1 MRKNRK
7 KIKKRVISFDF
18 YTVRINLLRCRPDEK
33 QKKQE
38 QEEPEMKTKVMIV
51 LVSVM
56 ALGSMFSLAAAEP
69 ATPAPAVDAAVVTKV
84 KQGDWLEN
92 YTEALAAAKQLK
104 RPVFIDFTGS
114 DWCGWCIRLDREVF
128 SQKAFIK
135 YAKNDLVLLKLDFP
149 QRKKLSEALQ
159 KQNRELAKK
168 FGIRGFPT
176 IVIVD
181 AEGKEIARTGY
192 QRGGAKNYVDHLK
205 DLLKKK

>member
-7 KIKKRVISFDF
+7 KIEKRVISFDF

-69 ATPAPAVDAAVVTKV
+69 ENPAPAVEAAVITKV

-92 YTEALAAAKQLK
+92 YTEALAAAKSLK
-104 RPVFIDFTGS
+104 RPVLIDFTGS

-205 DLLKKK
+205 DLLEKR

>member
-1 MRKNRK
+1 MKK
-7 KIKKRVISFDF
+7 KIIS
-18 YTVRINLLRCRPDEK
+18 ILLG
-33 QKKQE
+33 
-38 QEEPEMKTKVMIV
+38 V
-51 LVSVM
+51 LAFGAVFQM
-56 ALGSMFSLAAAEP
+56 QAAEP
-69 ATPAPAVDAAVVTKV
+69 AAAKQTAEAAVIAKV

-92 YTEALAAAKQLK
+92 YAEALAAAKQLK
-104 RPVFIDFTGS
+104 RPVLIDFTGS
-114 DWCGWCIRLDREVF
+114 DWCGWCIKLDREVF

-135 YAKNDLVLLKLDFP
+135 YAKRDLVLLKLDFP

-159 KQNRELAKK
+159 KQNMELAKK

-205 DLLKKK
+205 DLLEKR

>member
-1 MRKNRK
+1 MKK
-7 KIKKRVISFDF
+7 KIIS
-18 YTVRINLLRCRPDEK
+18 ILLG
-33 QKKQE
+33 
-38 QEEPEMKTKVMIV
+38 V
-51 LVSVM
+51 LAFGAVFQM
-56 ALGSMFSLAAAEP
+56 QAAEP
-69 ATPAPAVDAAVVTKV
+69 AAAEQTAEAAVIAKV

-92 YTEALAAAKQLK
+92 YAEALAAAKQLK
-104 RPVFIDFTGS
+104 RPVLIDFTGS

-135 YAKNDLVLLKLDFP
+135 YAKRDLVLLKLDFP

>member
-1 MRKNRK
+1 
-7 KIKKRVISFDF
+7 
-18 YTVRINLLRCRPDEK
+18 
-33 QKKQE
+33 
-38 QEEPEMKTKVMIV
+38 MKTKVMIV

-69 ATPAPAVDAAVVTKV
+69 ENPAPAVDAAVVTKI

-92 YTEALAAAKQLK
+92 FDEALAAAKSLN
-104 RPVFIDFTGS
+104 RPVLIDFTGS

-135 YAKNDLVLLKLDFP
+135 YAKRDLVLLKLDFP

-176 IVIVD
+176 IVIVNS
-181 AEGKEIARTGY
+181 EGNEIARTGY
-192 QRGGAKNYVDHLK
+192 QPGGDKKYVKNLK
-205 DLLKKK
+205 ELLKKK

>member
-1 MRKNRK
+1 MKK
-7 KIKKRVISFDF
+7 KIIS
-18 YTVRINLLRCRPDEK
+18 ILLG
-33 QKKQE
+33 
-38 QEEPEMKTKVMIV
+38 V
-51 LVSVM
+51 LAFGAVFQM
-56 ALGSMFSLAAAEP
+56 QAAEP
-69 ATPAPAVDAAVVTKV
+69 AVAEQTAEAAVIAKV

-92 YTEALAAAKQLK
+92 YAEALAAAKQLK
-104 RPVFIDFTGS
+104 RPVLIDFTGS

-135 YAKNDLVLLKLDFP
+135 YAKRDLVLLKLDFP

-159 KQNRELAKK
+159 KQNMELAKK

-205 DLLKKK
+205 DLLEKR

>member
-1 MRKNRK
+1 
-7 KIKKRVISFDF
+7 
-18 YTVRINLLRCRPDEK
+18 
-33 QKKQE
+33 
-38 QEEPEMKTKVMIV
+38 MKTKIIIM
-51 LVSVM
+51 LVCVM

-69 ATPAPAVDAAVVTKV
+69 ENPAPAVDAAVITKV

-92 YTEALAAAKQLK
+92 YDEALAAAKQLK

-114 DWCGWCIRLDREVF
+114 DWCGWCIKLDREVF

-135 YAKNDLVLLKLDFP
+135 YAKRDLVLLKLDFP
-149 QRKKLSEALQ
+149 RRKKLSEVQQ
-159 KQNRELAKK
+159 KQNVELAKK

-192 QRGGAKNYVDHLK
+192 RPGGDKKYVKYLK
-205 DLLKKK
+205 DLLKKQ

>member
-1 MRKNRK
+1 MKK
-7 KIKKRVISFDF
+7 KIIS
-18 YTVRINLLRCRPDEK
+18 ILLG
-33 QKKQE
+33 
-38 QEEPEMKTKVMIV
+38 V
-51 LVSVM
+51 LTFGVAFQVQ
-56 ALGSMFSLAAAEP
+56 AAEP
-69 ATPAPAVDAAVVTKV
+69 ATAEQAAEAAVIAKV

-92 YTEALAAAKQLK
+92 YTEALAAAKKLN

-128 SQKAFIK
+128 SQKAFLK
-135 YAKNDLVLLKLDFP
+135 YAKRDLVLLKLDFP

-159 KQNRELAKK
+159 KQNQELAKK

-205 DLLKKK
+205 DLLKKR

>member
-1 MRKNRK
+1 
-7 KIKKRVISFDF
+7 
-18 YTVRINLLRCRPDEK
+18 
-33 QKKQE
+33 
-38 QEEPEMKTKVMIV
+38 MIV
-51 LVSVM
+51 LVCVM
-56 ALGSMFSLAAAEP
+56 ALGSAFTLTAAEP
-69 ATPAPAVDAAVVTKV
+69 ENPAPAVDAAVITKV

-92 YTEALAAAKQLK
+92 YTEALAAAKSLK

-159 KQNRELAKK
+159 KQNMELAKK

-192 QRGGAKNYVDHLK
+192 RPGGDKKYVKYLK
-205 DLLKKK
+205 ELLKKK

>member
-1 MRKNRK
+1 MKK
-7 KIKKRVISFDF
+7 KIIS
-18 YTVRINLLRCRPDEK
+18 ILLG
-33 QKKQE
+33 
-38 QEEPEMKTKVMIV
+38 V
-51 LVSVM
+51 LAFGAVFQM
-56 ALGSMFSLAAAEP
+56 QAAEP
-69 ATPAPAVDAAVVTKV
+69 AAAEQTAEAAVIAKV

-92 YTEALAAAKQLK
+92 YAEALAAAKQLK
-104 RPVFIDFTGS
+104 RPVLIDFTGS

-135 YAKNDLVLLKLDFP
+135 YAKRDLVLLKLDFP

-205 DLLKKK
+205 DLLEKR

>member
-1 MRKNRK
+1 
-7 KIKKRVISFDF
+7 
-18 YTVRINLLRCRPDEK
+18 
-33 QKKQE
+33 
-38 QEEPEMKTKVMIV
+38 MKTKVMIV

-69 ATPAPAVDAAVVTKV
+69 ENPAPAVDAAVVTKI

-104 RPVFIDFTGS
+104 RPVLIDFTGS

-128 SQKAFIK
+128 SQKAFLK
-135 YAKNDLVLLKLDFP
+135 YAKRDLVLLKLDFP

-159 KQNRELAKK
+159 KQNMELAKK

-205 DLLKKK
+205 DLLEKR

>member
-1 MRKNRK
+1 
-7 KIKKRVISFDF
+7 
-18 YTVRINLLRCRPDEK
+18 
-33 QKKQE
+33 
-38 QEEPEMKTKVMIV
+38 MKTKIIIM
-51 LVSVM
+51 LVCVM

-69 ATPAPAVDAAVVTKV
+69 ETPAPAVDAAVITKV

-92 YTEALAAAKQLK
+92 YTEALAAAKSLN

-128 SQKAFIK
+128 TQKAFIK
-135 YAKNDLVLLKLDFP
+135 YAKKDLVLLKLDFP
-149 QRKKLSEALQ
+149 RRKKLSEALQ
-159 KQNRELAKK
+159 KQNLELAKK
-168 FGIRGFPT
+168 FGIGGFPT

-192 QRGGAKNYVDHLK
+192 RPGGDKKYVKHLK

>member
-1 MRKNRK
+1 MKK
-7 KIKKRVISFDF
+7 KIIS
-18 YTVRINLLRCRPDEK
+18 ILLG
-33 QKKQE
+33 
-38 QEEPEMKTKVMIV
+38 V
-51 LVSVM
+51 LAFGAVFQM
-56 ALGSMFSLAAAEP
+56 QAAEP
-69 ATPAPAVDAAVVTKV
+69 AAAEQTAEAAVIAKV

-92 YTEALAAAKQLK
+92 YAEALAAAKQLK
-104 RPVFIDFTGS
+104 RPVLIDFTGS
-114 DWCGWCIRLDREVF
+114 DWCGWCIRLDQEVF

-135 YAKNDLVLLKLDFP
+135 YAKRDLVLLKLDFP

-205 DLLKKK
+205 DLLEKR

>member
-1 MRKNRK
+1 
-7 KIKKRVISFDF
+7 
-18 YTVRINLLRCRPDEK
+18 
-33 QKKQE
+33 
-38 QEEPEMKTKVMIV
+38 MKTKVMIV
-51 LVSVM
+51 LVCVM

-69 ATPAPAVDAAVVTKV
+69 ATPAPAVDAAVITKV

-92 YTEALAAAKQLK
+92 YDEALAAAKSLN

-128 SQKAFIK
+128 TQKAFIK
-135 YAKNDLVLLKLDFP
+135 YAKKDLVLLKLDFP

-159 KQNRELAKK
+159 KQNLELAKK
-168 FGIRGFPT
+168 FGIGGFPT

-192 QRGGAKNYVDHLK
+192 RPGGDKKYVKHLK
-205 DLLKKK
+205 ELLKKK

>member
-1 MRKNRK
+1 MK
-7 KIKKRVISFDF
+7 KLIVSILFGALTF
-18 YTVRINLLRCRPDEK
+18 GAGF
-33 QKKQE
+33 QMQAA
-38 QEEPEMKTKVMIV
+38 EE
-51 LVSVM
+51 
-56 ALGSMFSLAAAEP
+56 AAAKQTAE
-69 ATPAPAVDAAVVTKV
+69 AAVITKV

-92 YTEALAAAKQLK
+92 YTEALAAAKSLN

-135 YAKNDLVLLKLDFP
+135 YAKRDLVLLKLDFP

-159 KQNRELAKK
+159 KQNMELAKK

-205 DLLKKK
+205 ELLKKQ

>member
-1 MRKNRK
+1 MKK
-7 KIKKRVISFDF
+7 KIIS
-18 YTVRINLLRCRPDEK
+18 ILLG
-33 QKKQE
+33 
-38 QEEPEMKTKVMIV
+38 V
-51 LVSVM
+51 LAFGAVFQM
-56 ALGSMFSLAAAEP
+56 QAAEP
-69 ATPAPAVDAAVVTKV
+69 AAAEQTAEAAVIAKV

-92 YTEALAAAKQLK
+92 YAEALAAAKQLK
-104 RPVFIDFTGS
+104 RPVLIDFTGS

-128 SQKAFIK
+128 SQKAFLK
-135 YAKNDLVLLKLDFP
+135 YAKRDLVLLKLDFP

-159 KQNRELAKK
+159 KQNQELAKK

-205 DLLKKK
+205 DLLEKR

>member
-18 YTVRINLLRCRPDEK
+18 YTVCINLLRCRPDEK

-38 QEEPEMKTKVMIV
+38 QEEREMKTKVMIV

-69 ATPAPAVDAAVVTKV
+69 ENPAPAVDAAVVTKV

-104 RPVFIDFTGS
+104 RPVLIDFTGS

-159 KQNRELAKK
+159 KQNMELAKK

-176 IVIVD
+176 IVIVN

-205 DLLKKK
+205 DLLEKR